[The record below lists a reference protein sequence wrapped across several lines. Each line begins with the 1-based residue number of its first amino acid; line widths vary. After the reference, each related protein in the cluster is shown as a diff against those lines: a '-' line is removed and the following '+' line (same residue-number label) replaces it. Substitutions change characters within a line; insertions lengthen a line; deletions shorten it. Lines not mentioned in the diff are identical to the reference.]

1 MRCRLWPVGGDYV
14 NATTPY
20 GPHGIVYDR
29 LADFDNPSLPRPRRF
44 GGEAL
49 MAR

>member
-1 MRCRLWPVGGDYV
+1 M

-20 GPHGIVYDR
+20 GSHGIVYDR
-29 LADFDNPSLPRPRRF
+29 LADFGNPRCATPTQI

-49 MAR
+49 MALSR

>member
-1 MRCRLWPVGGDYV
+1 M

-20 GPHGIVYDR
+20 GSHGIVHDR
-29 LADFDNPSLPRPRRF
+29 LADFGNPRCATPTQI

-49 MAR
+49 MALSR